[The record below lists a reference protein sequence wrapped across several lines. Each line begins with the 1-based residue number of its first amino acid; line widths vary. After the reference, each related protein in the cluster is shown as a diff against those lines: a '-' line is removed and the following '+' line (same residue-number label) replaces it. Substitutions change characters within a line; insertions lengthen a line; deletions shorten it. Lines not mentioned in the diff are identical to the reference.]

1 MIKFNYNPNIKKY
14 KFEQLRD
21 EIVRNI
27 DNGELKYGTLIP
39 SVVELTENYGLSRV
53 TIERAYMYLKEK
65 GYIIYVAGK
74 GYYVAEKQSN
84 RKNVLLVFNKL
95 SDFKKNI
102 YYGFLKGLGE
112 YGKVDLQIHHY
123 DIKLLEE
130 ILSNNLA
137 KYDYFV
143 VMPHFKYAT
152 SNNEILKILSI
163 IPPFKLLLL
172 DKQLLDLGY
181 KYNGVYQDFKLDIY
195 EALNSISYLFSKYK
209 ELILVLPSED
219 YHPLEIVDGAKAFCK
234 EQAKQ
239 FKIVSNIGNEV
250 IEAGSSFVIIDE
262 TELAKL
268 IKKIRNTDLILGRDI
283 GIVSFNE
290 TVFKELLDITV
301 FSTDFFYMGFQSGQM
316 IVDAKFKS
324 IRNPFAVIKR
334 KSL

>member
-1 MIKFNYNPNIKKY
+1 MIKFNCNPNIKKY
-14 KFEQLRD
+14 KFEQFRD
-21 EIVRNI
+21 EIIRNI
-27 DNGELKYGTLIP
+27 DNGELQRGALIP
-39 SVVELTENYGLSRV
+39 SVVELTEKHGLSRL
-53 TIERAYMYLKEK
+53 TIERAYMCLKEK

-84 RKNVLLVFNKL
+84 KKNVLLVFNKL

-102 YYGFLKGLGE
+102 YYGFLKGFGE
-112 YGKVDLQIHHY
+112 YGRVDLQIHHY
-123 DIKLLEE
+123 DIKLLKE
-130 ILSNNLA
+130 ILSDNLA

-181 KYNGVYQDFKLDIY
+181 KYNGVYQDFKLDTY
-195 EALNSISYLFSKYK
+195 EALNSISNLFSKYK
-209 ELILVLPSED
+209 ELILVFPSED
-219 YHPLEIVDGAKAFCK
+219 YHPLEIVNGVKIFCR
-234 EQAKQ
+234 EQVKL

-250 IEAGSSFVIIDE
+250 LEAGSSFVIIDE

-268 IKKIRNTDLILGRDI
+268 IKKIRNTNLILGRDI

-301 FSTDFFYMGFQSGQM
+301 FSTDFFNMGFQAGQM
-316 IVDAKFKS
+316 IVEDGFKTV
-324 IRNPFAVIKR
+324 RNPFTIIKR